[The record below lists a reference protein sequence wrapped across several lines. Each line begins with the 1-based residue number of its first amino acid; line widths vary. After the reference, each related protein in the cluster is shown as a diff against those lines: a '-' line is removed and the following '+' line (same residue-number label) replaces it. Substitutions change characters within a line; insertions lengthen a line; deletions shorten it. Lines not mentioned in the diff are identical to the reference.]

1 LDCWQ
6 EQSYEDANDRDDDQ
20 EFNESEPFLVLNH
33 TLGHSKNPQ
42 IKNEKQNKRIGFP
55 VGRGSGIHAILTS
68 RQSKGKKK
76 VSVAPEINPGKTIKT
91 ATG

>member
-20 EFNESEPFLVLNH
+20 EFNEREPFLVLNH
-33 TLGHSKNPQ
+33 TLGHNKTLKS
-42 IKNEKQNKRIGFP
+42 KNEKQNKPFFP
-55 VGRGSGIHAILTS
+55 VGRGSGIHAILTH

-76 VSVAPEINPGKTIKT
+76 VSAAPQINPGKTIKT
-91 ATG
+91 ASG

>member
-1 LDCWQ
+1 MPMIAMTTKSSTSVNPFWCLTTRLDI
-6 EQSYEDANDRDDDQ
+6 
-20 EFNESEPFLVLNH
+20 VK
-33 TLGHSKNPQ
+33 TLKS
-42 IKNEKQNKRIGFP
+42 KNEKQNKRIGFP